1 MPSARCQG
9 TGDAG
14 CSRRVSLGS
23 LSMAVRASL
32 VMMVLSACAACAPT
46 GQQAA
51 PQRVPAPAVTRPWV
65 PPVQNRVTDYPSP
78 GPGWLLGGVNETN
91 IDWLH
96 FPSHRREGSVV
107 RVWTIANLATRASA
121 GYLSVR
127 TQMEYQCTQRQ
138 SRILSIL
145 GFSDVN
151 AGGTPLGAP
160 SDFATPWTPI
170 APNTIGEVNM
180 AIACHRR

>member
-14 CSRRVSLGS
+14 CSRRVFLGS

-78 GPGWLLGGVNETN
+78 GPGWVSVGLTDTTIHWFHLPSRRQTGDIVQVWEIVNYAQRNRHGG
-91 IDWLH
+91 
-96 FPSHRREGSVV
+96 
-107 RVWTIANLATRASA
+107 
-121 GYLSVR
+121 LSMR
-127 TQMEYQCTQRQ
+127 TQSEFRCTQRLNRMLNV
-138 SRILSIL
+138 SEYT
-145 GFSDVN
+145 DVN
-151 AGGTPLGAP
+151 ARGVMTGYETNSSSQWRA
-160 SDFATPWTPI
+160 I
-170 APNTIGEVNM
+170 APGTAGE
-180 AIACHRR
+180 AIMNAACQR